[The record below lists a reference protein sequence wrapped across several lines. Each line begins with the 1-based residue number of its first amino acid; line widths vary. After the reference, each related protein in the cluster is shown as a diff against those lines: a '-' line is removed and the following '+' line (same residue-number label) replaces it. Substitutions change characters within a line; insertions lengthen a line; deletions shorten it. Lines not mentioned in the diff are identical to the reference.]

1 MLFRSRVPFLKSTL
15 DVPAGVEAV
24 LEHALHTRG
33 VNAIGLWAQVPHYV
47 ASMAYPA
54 ASVALIDALCSTSG
68 LAVDVSSLRDQASS
82 QRERLNALV
91 MANTEHA
98 AMLAKL
104 EEAFDAQH
112 AASNPAATGLAG
124 ISLPSG
130 DEIAAELEQFLR
142 EHNTDS

>member
-1 MLFRSRVPFLKSTL
+1 VPFLKSTL

-24 LEHALHTRG
+24 LEHALHNRG
-33 VNAIGLWAQVPHYV
+33 ITAIGLWAQVPHYV

-68 LAVDVSSLRDQASS
+68 LAIDVSSLREQSTT
-82 QRERLNALV
+82 QRERLNGLV
-91 MANTEHA
+91 MANAEHA

-112 AASNPAATGLAG
+112 AASDPAATGIGG

-130 DEIAAELEQFLR
+130 EEIAAELEQFLR